1 VVEYMPSKFE
11 ALKFKTSRPLEI
23 KKMARCSGSH
33 LLSHLLRRQRSE
45 DQKKASEVLSQPTIQ
60 ARWYVSVIAV
70 TQEL

>member
-1 VVEYMPSKFE
+1 VAQVVEYMPSKFE

-45 DQKKASEVLSQPTIQ
+45 DQVLSQPTIQ